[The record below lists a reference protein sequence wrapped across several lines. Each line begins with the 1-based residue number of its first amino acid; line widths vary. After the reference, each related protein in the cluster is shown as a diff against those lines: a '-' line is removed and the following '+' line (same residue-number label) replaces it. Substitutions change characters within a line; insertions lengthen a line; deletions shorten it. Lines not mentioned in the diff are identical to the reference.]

1 MQNAKDTFYV
11 TLRDRLAV
19 ANPQR
24 TIVVRGISRP
34 GLLVEENELATTFLP
49 SDAFSMRWTETSVDV
64 QGPLPLV
71 ALTCEFQY
79 TTDGGSE
86 VTGLDRGRKLS
97 AMDGELLDALRMA
110 PRHIVKMNYT
120 SASPT
125 PMGTDLFW
133 GDLTFTP
140 VEISGDSLGRRA
152 TIQVFSYREEGEL

>member
-34 GLLVEENELATTFLP
+34 GLLVEENELPTTFLP
-49 SDAFSMRWTETSVDV
+49 SDAFSMRWKEESADV
-64 QGPLPLV
+64 QGPLPLI

-79 TTDGGSE
+79 ATDGGSE

-97 AMDGELLDALRMA
+97 TMDGELLDMLREA
-110 PRHIVKMNYT
+110 PRHAVKMNYASAPPT
-120 SASPT
+120 S
-125 PMGTDLFW
+125 MGTDIFW
-133 GDLTFTP
+133 SDLTLTP
-140 VEISGDSLGRRA
+140 VKILGERLERKA
-152 TIQVFSYREEGEL
+152 SVQVFSYREEGEL